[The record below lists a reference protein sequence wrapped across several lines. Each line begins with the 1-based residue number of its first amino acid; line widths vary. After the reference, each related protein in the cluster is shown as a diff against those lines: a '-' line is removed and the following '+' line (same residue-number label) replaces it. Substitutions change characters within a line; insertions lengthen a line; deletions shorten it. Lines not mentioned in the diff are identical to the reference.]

1 MESFTARC
9 RRWIEEITVPSV
21 MLNASMPGIVG
32 STGWERSNAWII
44 PQ

>member
-9 RRWIEEITVPSV
+9 RRRIEEITVPSV
-21 MLNASMPGIVG
+21 MLNASMPGIG